1 MSDIRRDH
9 EKSFSTLK
17 SSTIV
22 LRENSKDDDENYHPK
37 RVNLTRSN
45 DYSNSQRTSNLDA
58 KVYVGNI
65 PTNNIT
71 DSELLN
77 FFKTFGKVSDIRV
90 YKDYLFV
97 QYDRI
102 EDARTLT
109 KEGQTNLILKG
120 NKLDV
125 LPAMD
130 TSSKNRKL
138 SLTERSSQEY
148 KMFEEESSRKSR
160 RHSDYDRQTSNY
172 EPPRKRY
179 SSKNHLDDH
188 HQQKS
193 ILNNNNNSNTYRNR
207 SYQFFIQQLID
218 STLEKVSCV
227 PDDSVTV
234 YEHFTKTH
242 STPLLIPESISDQ
255 NLSAAQEK
263 LKVFFSAVVVNADGF
278 LSLEE
283 FEKFLSNLNIEM
295 NHEDVKA
302 LFQEINPKNKDQIT
316 FQEFYQYY
324 AEMIKAEKAMHTQSE
339 LALLAACLKAD
350 REGTCAL
357 GGISQF
363 INKRWENFNNFKRHG
378 KTGKLVMVGS
388 DQVKDVLPGE
398 YSLVDLI
405 AWSDIQPQDIRP
417 RFVKISDV
425 RWTKSTEPKSSS
437 GSLLLPSNFTDLRL
451 PIEIATNDNL
461 AYYGCC
467 LANESQMK
475 VSLLHRHAIQDF
487 TYHENYYN
495 EFVKGRAGLEKHEF
509 AHLDCPFQ
517 EDSGFFILGKFLEQN
532 ENELHLTAFKIPLK
546 HTIYVPP
553 LTIHSNDYLQGT
565 WRTMLSDAADIDH
578 VIIERERYNGTRD
591 QISFDF
597 MN

>member
-1 MSDIRRDH
+1 Y
-9 EKSFSTLK
+9 LK
-17 SSTIV
+17 VQS
-22 LRENSKDDDENYHPK
+22 
-37 RVNLTRSN
+37 
-45 DYSNSQRTSNLDA
+45 
-58 KVYVGNI
+58 I
-65 PTNNIT
+65 P
-71 DSELLN
+71 
-77 FFKTFGKVSDIRV
+77 
-90 YKDYLFV
+90 
-97 QYDRI
+97 
-102 EDARTLT
+102 
-109 KEGQTNLILKG
+109 
-120 NKLDV
+120 
-125 LPAMD
+125 
-130 TSSKNRKL
+130 
-138 SLTERSSQEY
+138 
-148 KMFEEESSRKSR
+148 
-160 RHSDYDRQTSNY
+160 
-172 EPPRKRY
+172 PPV
-179 SSKNHLDDH
+179 
-188 HQQKS
+188 
-193 ILNNNNNSNTYRNR
+193 IPFTV
-207 SYQFFIQQLID
+207 IQQLID